1 MTRYPH
7 LAARVFNTPLLVHP
21 QKLDAIISG
30 LGQRLL
36 GTDAPLIEVAG
47 KPVSIAEASTPQP
60 SMFSTRRGARAERGY
75 TVIDG
80 VAVIGVSGALVHR
93 SQFVMADSTFLQGYN
108 DLAADLEDAMSNG
121 DVHAVLIVCDSPGGE
136 VQGVFE
142 LAARIMEMRG
152 RKPIYAIADGMAASA
167 AYLTASAADQVAIT
181 GTGYAGSIGV
191 VMRHVDLSRAMAND
205 GIAVTHIFAG
215 AHKIDG
221 NPFEPLPKDVRAD
234 LQADIE
240 DLYSMF
246 VDAVGQHRAMPAQ
259 AVRDTRAST
268 FRGAA
273 AVKAGLADRI
283 ATTDQLITELAAL
296 RPRSFASGQAARSA
310 TADSKGASMS
320 GNSQEQGGQ
329 PTANL
334 PAPAAHQ
341 QPGAGAASAQDL
353 DRARAEGAQAER
365 ARVNAILGHASAS
378 ANPALAMQCVNTGL
392 TAEQASAI
400 LGAAAPQQ
408 AAQAN
413 AAQGNQFAQAM
424 QNLGNPRVS
433 GVEAENQRPDDPAA
447 VAGSWDRAFGVQ
459 SRANN

>member
-36 GTDAPLIEVAG
+36 GTDSPLIEVAG
-47 KPVSIAEASTPQP
+47 RQISVADPSLLQP
-60 SMFSTRRGARAERGY
+60 GMFSTRKGARAERGY
-75 TVIDG
+75 AVTDG
-80 VAVIGVSGALVHR
+80 VAIIAMSGALVHR
-93 SQFVMADSTFLQGYN
+93 SQFLMADSTYLQGYN
-108 DLAADLEDAMSNG
+108 DLAADLEDAMGNG
-121 DVHAVLIVCDSPGGE
+121 DVHAILIVSDSPGGE

-167 AYLTASAADQVAIT
+167 AYLVGSAADQVAIT
-181 GTGYAGSIGV
+181 STGYAGSIGV
-191 VMRHVDLSRAMAND
+191 VMRHVDLSRALAND

-240 DLYSMF
+240 GLYTMF
-246 VDAVGQHRAMPAQ
+246 VDAVAQQRGIPAQ
-259 AVRDTRAST
+259 AVRDTRAAT
-268 FRGAA
+268 FRGDA
-273 AVKAGLADRI
+273 AVKAGLVNRV

-296 RPRSFASGQAARSA
+296 RPRSFAPGQAARSA

-320 GNSQEQGGQ
+320 GNTQEQGGQ

-334 PAPAAHQ
+334 PAQAAN
-341 QPGAGAASAQDL
+341 PPTNASATSAQDL

-365 ARVNAILGHASAS
+365 SRVSAILGHANAG
-378 ANPALAMQCVNTGL
+378 ANMALAMQCVSTGL

-400 LGAAAPQQ
+400 LGAAAPQGG
-408 AAQAN
+408 AQATTTQAN
-413 AAQGNQFAQAM
+413 PFAQAM
-424 QNLGNPRVS
+424 GALGNPPVS
-433 GVEAENQRPDDPAA
+433 GVEAANQRPDDPAA
-447 VAGSWDRAFGVQ
+447 IAGSWDRAFGVH
-459 SRANN
+459 SNAKN